1 MAEPSQIKS
10 AIERVKKHIRV
21 TKVVGTRAVKTKD
34 GDFFAGISAAW
45 DTTQDDAG
53 GPGAD
58 LDLVM
63 SSSEIAQGGM
73 TLLDARVSSVV
84 VAMEASINAW
94 RAAMSEGAV
103 SEDQFNSRSER
114 IRARAQTQIAKIL
127 DKAASQPQSTEK
139 AA

>member
-1 MAEPSQIKS
+1 MAESSQIKS
-10 AIERVKKHIRV
+10 AIDRVRKHIRV

-63 SSSEIAQGGM
+63 SNEEVAQGGM
-73 TLLDARVSSVV
+73 TLLDARLSSIV

-94 RAAMSEGAV
+94 RAAMIEGAIT
-103 SEDQFNSRSER
+103 EDQFNMRSER
-114 IRARAQTQIAKIL
+114 IRTRAQGQISKIL
-127 DKAASQPQSTEK
+127 DKAAPATIEK